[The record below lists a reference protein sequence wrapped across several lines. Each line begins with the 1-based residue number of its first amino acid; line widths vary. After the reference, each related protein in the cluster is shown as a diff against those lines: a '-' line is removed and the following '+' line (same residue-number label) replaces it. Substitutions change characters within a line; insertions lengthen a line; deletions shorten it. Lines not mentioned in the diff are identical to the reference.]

1 MTRRRLERA
10 ALALVLCSVCG
21 AALAQTPAPSPT
33 PKPAPAPPA
42 APQLQ
47 PLGCLIEP
55 HRVADV
61 GSPVIGVIESLHAE
75 RGDRVSAGQPLAT
88 LRADV
93 ERASVQVAAGRAQA
107 IGEFNAASN
116 NAELAR
122 QKLTRAKDLAD
133 QQFISPQALEQ
144 ARAEAAVAENR
155 LVQAREQRDILARE
169 ADLSRA
175 QLALRTIRSPSNGVV
190 ADRYLSVGE
199 RVEEK
204 AVFRIA
210 VVDPLRV
217 EVVLPAPLYGQL
229 RTGMSLNVTPELPG
243 AAPRAARVVLV
254 DRLIDGASNTFRV
267 RLELPNANLALPA
280 GLRCKADLASAREG
294 PASLRSHGTSVR
306 SMPKAVTVTRVP
318 VSGDGLPLRLDAD
331 LGQTPRLVAKP

>member
-1 MTRRRLERA
+1 MTRRRLRCA
-10 ALALVLCSVCG
+10 ALALYLPCVLH
-21 AALAQTPAPSPT
+21 LAGPAR
-33 PKPAPAPPA
+33 AAPPA
-42 APQLQ
+42 QA
-47 PLGCLIEP
+47 LGCLIEP

-61 GSPVIGVIESLHAE
+61 GSPVIGVIEALHAE

-107 IGEFNAASN
+107 MGEYNAALS

-122 QKLTRAKDLAD
+122 QKLARAKDLAD

-169 ADLSRA
+169 AELSRA
-175 QLALRTIRSPSNGVV
+175 QLALRTIRSPSTGVV

-217 EVVLPAPLYGQL
+217 EVVLPATLYGTL

-243 AAPRAARVVLV
+243 AAARAAKVVLV
-254 DRLIDGASNTFRV
+254 DRLVDGASNTFRV

-280 GLRCKADLASAREG
+280 GLRCKADLGSAAA
-294 PASLRSHGTSVR
+294 PAAKPAAR
-306 SMPKAVTVTRVP
+306 PVP
-318 VSGDGLPLRLDAD
+318 ARAQVPGDGLPLRMEGGLS
-331 LGQTPRLVAKP
+331 RLPANAAKP

>member
-1 MTRRRLERA
+1 MTRRRFRRA
-10 ALALVLCSVCG
+10 ALALTLAGLSG
-21 AALAQTPAPSPT
+21 ASPAQLA
-33 PKPAPAPPA
+33 APPA
-42 APQLQ
+42 VRPPAQ

-55 HRVADV
+55 HRVAEV
-61 GSPVIGVIESLHAE
+61 GSPVIGVIETLHAE
-75 RGDRVSAGQPLAT
+75 RGDRVQRGQPLAT

-107 IGEFNAASN
+107 MGEYNAALS

-122 QKLTRAKDLAD
+122 QKLVRAKDLAG

-169 ADLSRA
+169 AELSRA
-175 QLALRTIRSPSNGVV
+175 QLALRTIRSPSTGVV

-204 AVFRIA
+204 PVFRIA

-217 EVVLPAPLYGQL
+217 EVVLPAQLYGTL
-229 RTGMSLNVTPELPG
+229 RTGMRLNVTPELPG
-243 AAPRAARVVLV
+243 AAARAAKVVLV
-254 DRLIDGASNTFRV
+254 DRLVDGASNTFRV
-267 RLELPNANLALPA
+267 RLELPNPQLALPA
-280 GLRCKADLASAREG
+280 GLRCKADLGSAAAA
-294 PASLRSHGTSVR
+294 PAV
-306 SMPKAVTVTRVP
+306 KAAPRATPARAQAT
-318 VSGDGLPLRLDAD
+318 GDGLPLRMEGGLS
-331 LGQTPRLVAKP
+331 RLPASAAKP

>member
-1 MTRRRLERA
+1 MTRRRLRCA
-10 ALALVLCSVCG
+10 ALALSLPCVLYLASP
-21 AALAQTPAPSPT
+21 ALA
-33 PKPAPAPPA
+33 APPA
-42 APQLQ
+42 QA
-47 PLGCLIEP
+47 LGCLIEP

-61 GSPVIGVIESLHAE
+61 GSPVIGVIEALHAE

-107 IGEFNAASN
+107 MGEYNAALS

-122 QKLTRAKDLAD
+122 QKLARAKDLAD

-169 ADLSRA
+169 AELSRA
-175 QLALRTIRSPSNGVV
+175 QLALRTIRSPSTGVV

-217 EVVLPAPLYGQL
+217 EVVLPATLYGTL

-243 AAPRAARVVLV
+243 AAARAAKVVLV
-254 DRLIDGASNTFRV
+254 DRLVDGASNTFRV

-280 GLRCKADLASAREG
+280 GLRCKADLGSAAAAP
-294 PASLRSHGTSVR
+294 PAA
-306 SMPKAVTVTRVP
+306 KAAARPVP
-318 VSGDGLPLRLDAD
+318 ARAQASGDGLPLRMDGGLS
-331 LGQTPRLVAKP
+331 RLPANAAKP